1 MRTIPSVM
9 ENSLWSRRW
18 TKAGFGIGLLE
29 TGEAKILPPAPSPHD
44 ANLTAVENSVH
55 ALRSN
60 EGTVSREKFMTPIKG
75 LVALVLAL
83 APAVAATE
91 TVYKYQRPDG
101 STVYSDVPLNGA
113 RLIGRFEL
121 VPVPPPPKAEPARPG
136 RGAVTDPN
144 EIARQRVQNLDA
156 ADAAIKAADQS
167 LKEALER
174 QQAGVEPLPGERLGN
189 VGGRTSR
196 LGPQYFERQRALAA
210 EVDAAR
216 AKLDEAYRQRNQL
229 RE

>member
-44 ANLTAVENSVH
+44 ANLTAIENSVH

-83 APAVAATE
+83 APAVAAAQS
-91 TVYKYQRPDG
+91 VYKYQRPDG
-101 STVYSDVPLNGA
+101 STVYSDVPLSGA
-113 RLIGRFEL
+113 KLIGRFEL
-121 VPVPPPPKAEPARPG
+121 IPVAAPEKARPAG
-136 RGAVTDPN
+136 PERGAAKDPD
-144 EIARQRVQNLDA
+144 ELARQRAQDLEA
-156 ADAAIKAADQS
+156 ADAAIKEAEQS

-189 VGGRTSR
+189 VDARTSR

-216 AKLDEAYRQRNQL
+216 ARLEEAYRQRNQL
-229 RE
+229 RG

>member
-1 MRTIPSVM
+1 
-9 ENSLWSRRW
+9 
-18 TKAGFGIGLLE
+18 
-29 TGEAKILPPAPSPHD
+29 
-44 ANLTAVENSVH
+44 LTAIENSVH

-60 EGTVSREKFMTPIKG
+60 EGIVPRKKFMTPIKG

-83 APAVAATE
+83 APAVAAAD

-101 STVYSDVPLNGA
+101 TVVYSDVPLSGA
-113 RLIGRFEL
+113 KLIGRFVL
-121 VPVPPPPKAEPARPG
+121 IPVPPPPKAEPARPG

-144 EIARQRVQNLDA
+144 EIARQRVQDLDA

-174 QQAGVEPLPGERLGN
+174 QQAGVEPQPGERLGI
-189 VGGRTSR
+189 VGVGRRSR
-196 LGPQYFERQRALAA
+196 LTPDYFERQRALAA

-216 AKLDEAYRQRNQL
+216 ARLEEAYRQRNQL